1 MTAPFPRRGASMAAL
16 LVALAIVIAGP
27 ARAPAAEEEEAAP
40 SPQSGAFDELETQAI
55 ERIVRSYILE
65 NPEIIREAFQA
76 LQAREQQAAEKRRQQ
91 ALAAH
96 KKSLETSDVAPVLG
110 NPDGDVTVVEFFD
123 YRCQYCRTVAEMV
136 RETVEADGNVRLV
149 LKEFPILGSQSLYAA
164 RAALA
169 AARQDGYED
178 FHFALMSTPQ
188 KVDRKGVLAL
198 AAEQGLDIEQLQSDM
213 QDEAIAAEL
222 RRNYRLAQALEING
236 TPAFVV
242 GDAVVPGALDRER
255 LESLLADARRGEG

>member
-1 MTAPFPRRGASMAAL
+1 MTAPFARLGAAMAAF
-16 LVALAIVIAGP
+16 LVALAIGIAGP
-27 ARAPAAEEEEAAP
+27 ASASEDEAFQP
-40 SPQSGAFDELETQAI
+40 QQSGTFDETQTQAI

-65 NPEIIREAFQA
+65 NPDIIREAIQA
-76 LQAREQQAAEKRRQQ
+76 LRAREQQAAEERRQQ

-96 KKSLETSDVAPVLG
+96 KQSLKESDVAPVLG
-110 NPDGDVTVVEFFD
+110 NPDGDVTIVEFFD
-123 YRCQYCRTVAEMV
+123 YRCPYCRSVADMV

-149 LKEFPILGSQSLYAA
+149 MKEFPILGSESLYAA

-178 FHFALMSTPQ
+178 FHFALMSAPD
-188 KVDRKGVLAL
+188 KVDSKAVLAI

-213 QDEAIAAEL
+213 EDEAIATEL

-242 GDAVVPGALDRER
+242 GDAVVPGALDRNR
-255 LESLLADARRGEG
+255 LESLIADARRGEG